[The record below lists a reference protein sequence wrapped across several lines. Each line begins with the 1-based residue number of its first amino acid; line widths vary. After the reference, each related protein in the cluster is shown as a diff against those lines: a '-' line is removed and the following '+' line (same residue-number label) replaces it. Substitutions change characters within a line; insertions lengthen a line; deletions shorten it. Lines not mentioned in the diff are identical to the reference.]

1 MDSTSQ
7 PETENV
13 VSNGSETELLSLFFI
28 VFSKKRTDLNSK
40 LQAQKEKR
48 DKDIDDF
55 ITHDGLT
62 EKLDGNVDE
71 KEEQVGKDQDD
82 DHDQYSDHYYHHYSY
97 QEEIDNF
104 LYGTPDERAVDE
116 YLDNHHNWMED

>member
-1 MDSTSQ
+1 MQ
-7 PETENV
+7 IFV
-13 VSNGSETELLSLFFI
+13 
-28 VFSKKRTDLNSK
+28 TDLNSK
-40 LQAQKEKR
+40 LEAQKEKS
-48 DKDIDDF
+48 DKDTDDH

-82 DHDQYSDHYYHHYSY
+82 YRDDHYSDHYYEQYSY
-97 QEEIDNF
+97 QEQMDNF
-104 LYGTPDERAVDE
+104 LYRTPDERAVDE

>member
-1 MDSTSQ
+1 MDDTNQ

-13 VSNGSETELLSLFFI
+13 VSNGSEKE
-28 VFSKKRTDLNSK
+28 TDLNSK
-40 LQAQKEKR
+40 LEAQKEKG
-48 DKDIDDF
+48 DKDTDDI

-71 KEEQVGKDQDD
+71 KEEQIEKDKDD
-82 DHDQYSDHYYHHYSY
+82 DHNDQYSDYYYNQYSY

-104 LYGTPDERAVDE
+104 IYGTPDERAVDE
-116 YLDNHHNWMED
+116 YFENQHNWD